1 VEEREMSRRFLLL
14 ACLLFPGGVAAQS
27 QSTEVTVRIHSLE
40 RITRLHISPA
50 GGDLRAR
57 LCADCKAIGVTQTM
71 EVELADGKLRVG
83 SLGEPTAQ
91 AEITG
96 AYRLEISGGALPRSS
111 YPLTLRG
118 GEDGIR
124 LLARMPLEEYVAA
137 VLAGESPNFKSDEA
151 LAAMAVA
158 VRSFAAHE
166 RGRHQAEGADFC
178 DSTHCQVFRPEKVTP
193 RLRAAVDSTE
203 GELLWYA
210 GRPAETYYHRH
221 CGGTTEGA
229 EWAWSGPK
237 VAYLKQQ
244 SDTYCVVHGRDEWQA
259 EVTKEEL
266 RRALASAGMNPPA
279 QIHGLAVSSRTPSG
293 RVRQVRVSGSA
304 TLAVDGNVFRRA
316 VGQAVGWDRLRSN
329 LYDARD
335 AGDRIVFHGYGAGHG
350 VGLCQT
356 GADEMG
362 VEGKNHAEILRY
374 YFPGTTLGMTAQ
386 GLAWQSLRGERV
398 EMLTTRAHEDEAL
411 IAIAERLLR
420 EEESRTG
427 WRLEQRPLLKVYPS
441 VAVFRDATGLPGWVA
456 ARTYGRVVKI
466 QPAEVLRSA
475 GTLEQ
480 TLRHELLHQ
489 LVESHARQGLPEW
502 FREGIVLALAG
513 GAADVET
520 ANSFRDAAA
529 LELALTRPRSNEE
542 AQAAYAAAR
551 ARVRALIAKHGQ
563 ATVLSWVER
572 GLPPEVT
579 KR

>member
-1 VEEREMSRRFLLL
+1 MEEREMIRRSLLV
-14 ACLLFPGGVAAQS
+14 ACLLFPAVVAAQS
-27 QSTEVTVRIHSLE
+27 QSSEVTVRIHSVE
-40 RITRLHISPA
+40 RITRLRISPA
-50 GGDLRAR
+50 GSDLRAR
-57 LCADCKAIGVTQTM
+57 LCASCKPIGVTQAVD
-71 EVELADGKLRVG
+71 VELTGGKLRVG

-91 AEITG
+91 AEFTG
-96 AYRLEISGGALPRSS
+96 AYRLEISGGAPSRSS
-111 YPLTLRG
+111 YPLTLRA

-137 VLAGESPNFKSDEA
+137 VLAGESPNFKSEEA

-158 VRSFAAHE
+158 VRTFAIHQ

-193 RLRAAVDSTE
+193 RLRAAIDSTE

-221 CGGTTEGA
+221 CGGTTEAA
-229 EWAWSGPK
+229 EWAWAGPK
-237 VAYLKQQ
+237 VPYLKQQ
-244 SDTYCVVHGRDEWQA
+244 SDTYCVVHGRDEWQS

-266 RRALASAGMNPPA
+266 RRALVSAGMNPPA
-279 QIHGLAVSSRTPSG
+279 EIHGLAVSSRTPSG

-304 TLAVDGNVFRRA
+304 TLAVDGNAFRRA
-316 VGQAVGWDRLRSN
+316 VGQAIGWDRMRSN
-329 LYDARD
+329 LYDVRD
-335 AGDRIVFHGYGAGHG
+335 AGDRIVFHGFGAGHG

-374 YFPGTTLGMTAQ
+374 YFPGTTLGVTAQ
-386 GLAWQSLRGERV
+386 GLAWQSLRGERI
-398 EMLTTRAHEDEAL
+398 ELLTTRGREDEAL

-441 VAVFRDATGLPGWVA
+441 VTVFRNATGLPGWVA

-475 GTLEQ
+475 GTLEH

-489 LVESHARQGLPEW
+489 LVESRARQGLPVW

-513 GAADVET
+513 GAEEGE
-520 ANSFRDAAA
+520 SPKMFRDVAA
-529 LELALTRPRSNEE
+529 LELALTRPRSKEE
-542 AQAAYAAAR
+542 AQAAYASVR
-551 ARVRALIAKHGQ
+551 ARVQALIAKHGE

-579 KR
+579 RR